1 MIRSRLIDVKRSNER
16 VPEKQLIYFVDR
28 AFLPSLY
35 ISPKWGWKESLRIRS
50 IDKQA
55 VRITNP

>member
-1 MIRSRLIDVKRSNER
+1 MIRRRLIDVKRSNER
-16 VPEKQLIYFVDR
+16 VPEKQLIYLVDR

-35 ISPKWGWKESLRIRS
+35 ISQKWGWKKSLRIRS